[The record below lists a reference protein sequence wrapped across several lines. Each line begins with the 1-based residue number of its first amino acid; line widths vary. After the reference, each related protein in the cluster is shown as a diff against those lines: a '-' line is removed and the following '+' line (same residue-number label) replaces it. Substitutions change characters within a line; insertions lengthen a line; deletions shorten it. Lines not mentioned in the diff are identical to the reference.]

1 VGEAEAF
8 TLSVEEAV
16 DRPEENDSSSKSR
29 AAKGVADTLGV
40 AEDGKAML
48 EDQLPHWR
56 AIKEVEATTLEVGV
70 ATEDEG
76 YQSLRSRAMRG
87 VADTLGVAEDG
98 RAMLEDQPPHWRATS
113 DVEETALK
121 VEVATE
127 EEGYQASKSRATRG
141 VADTGQELEDGAKLR
156 AYRNG
161 SPAALRPRR
170 KKEEESMGGI
180 KEPPRGGAW

>member
-1 VGEAEAF
+1 MGEAEAF

-40 AEDGKAML
+40 AEDGK
-48 EDQLPHWR
+48 
-56 AIKEVEATTLEVGV
+56 
-70 ATEDEG
+70 
-76 YQSLRSRAMRG
+76 
-87 VADTLGVAEDG
+87 
-98 RAMLEDQPPHWRATS
+98 AMLEDQPPHWRATS